1 MRRVAAL
8 CIEMRCRPSRLKALM
23 PPTRR
28 GTNRIIG
35 LCLLCLF
42 VAAFADCHG
51 PATVDVVKIEPE
63 VEPHPPRVGQ
73 VTIAVRMTEAGKPVT
88 GAHVRLEGTMSH
100 AGMSPVFA
108 DTLERAPGEYRA
120 NMELSM
126 AGDWIVLVHLTLRDG
141 TKLERQ
147 FEIKGVA
154 PA

>member
-1 MRRVAAL
+1 
-8 CIEMRCRPSRLKALM
+8 M
-23 PPTRR
+23 PPQTSTQ
-28 GTNRIIG
+28 GTQVRG

-42 VAAFADCHG
+42 VAGFSGCRG
-51 PATVDVVKIEPE
+51 QSSQVVFVAHE
-63 VEPHPPRVGQ
+63 VLPQPPRVGQ
-73 VTIAVRMTEAGKPVT
+73 VEIRLRLTDASRKPLR
-88 GAHVRLEGTMSH
+88 GAEIKLEGNMSH
-100 AGMSPVFA
+100 AGMSPELA
-108 DTLERAPGEYRA
+108 NTLEVAPGQYRA